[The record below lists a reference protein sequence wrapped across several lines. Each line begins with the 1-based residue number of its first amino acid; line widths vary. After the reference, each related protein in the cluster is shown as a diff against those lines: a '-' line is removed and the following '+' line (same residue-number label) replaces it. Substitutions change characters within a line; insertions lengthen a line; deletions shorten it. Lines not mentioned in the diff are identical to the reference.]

1 MYAPIILTLS
11 VILYSVMISN
21 IGKGAFFL
29 FILFVISAFRIL
41 IFFFADAVPTYGSC
55 EKYLLD
61 SGIPYNTSSYSSFLI
76 LFTLAYLVTPMII
89 LSRETEQN
97 VVNYGI
103 VLFYLAYFFLD
114 TFTKK
119 ANGCYSAVSIGTA
132 VMNGGRRL
140 MRMGMRGGM
149 GAATADMSSAIN
161 IPYVSDVV
169 GGVAL
174 GVLVSGLMYNSPMRK
189 YLFVDDNVDGEVCS
203 QPSKQKFKCNVY
215 KNGELLSSTTQ

>member
-1 MYAPIILTLS
+1 MYAPIIVTLS
-11 VILYSVMISN
+11 IILYSVMISN
-21 IGKGAFFL
+21 ITKGAFFL
-29 FILFVISAFRIL
+29 FVLFVVSAFRIL
-41 IFFFADAVPTYGSC
+41 IFFFSDASPTYGAC

-76 LFTLAYLVTPMII
+76 LFTLMYLVTPMII

-103 VLFYLAYFFLD
+103 VLFYLAYFFFD
-114 TFTKK
+114 TFTKR
-119 ANGCYSAVSIGTA
+119 ANGCYSMASIGAA
-132 VMNGGRRL
+132 VMNGGRKMLR
-140 MRMGMRGGM
+140 MRGGSV
-149 GAATADMSSAIN
+149 GASAAEMASAIN
-161 IPYVSDVV
+161 VPYVSDVV
-169 GGVAL
+169 GGVVL
-174 GVLVSGLMYNSPMRK
+174 GVLISGLMYNSPMRK